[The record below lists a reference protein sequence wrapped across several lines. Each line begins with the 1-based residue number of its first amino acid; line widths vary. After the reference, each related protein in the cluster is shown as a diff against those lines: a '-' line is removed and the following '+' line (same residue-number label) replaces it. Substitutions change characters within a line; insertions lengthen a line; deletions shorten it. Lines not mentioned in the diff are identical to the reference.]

1 MTLPDRFFLGGPLN
15 VRGFEMRGLGPS
27 SENCAL
33 GGLSYWAA
41 GLHVYTPLPF
51 VGYSKAAGFF
61 DLFRTHSFV
70 NAGNL
75 MSDFKFSPG
84 SMRNL
89 DSAVQNFRLTYG
101 VGVAMKLGGIAR
113 IELNYCVPI
122 RTQRGD
128 KPAPGFQFG
137 VGVDF
142 L

>member
-1 MTLPDRFFLGGPLN
+1 
-15 VRGFEMRGLGPS
+15 MRGLGPN

-33 GGLSYWAA
+33 GGLMYWAA
-41 GLHVYTPLPF
+41 GLHFYTPLPF
-51 VGYSKAAGFF
+51 LGKNTKAADFF
-61 DLFRTHSFV
+61 DLFRTHWVV

-75 MSDFKFSPG
+75 MSDSDFKTTRG
-84 SMRNL
+84 LQKNIDL
-89 DSAVQNFRLTYG
+89 AVQNFRLTYG
-101 VGVAMKLGGIAR
+101 IGLGFKLGGIAG